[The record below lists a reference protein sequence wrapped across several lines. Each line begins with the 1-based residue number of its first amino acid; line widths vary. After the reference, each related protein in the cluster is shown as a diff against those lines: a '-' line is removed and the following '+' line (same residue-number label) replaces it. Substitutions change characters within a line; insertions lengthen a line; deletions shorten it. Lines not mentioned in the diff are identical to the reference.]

1 MKTKIETRAILTN
14 FLAYVHTHFNTNIQ
28 TLRLDNGQEF
38 NMPTF
43 YQEHGI
49 IHQLSCVE
57 TPEQNGRVER
67 KHQHLLNVVRSLM
80 FQSKLPLSHWTNYVL
95 TATHL
100 INHTPSY
107 ILNNQTPYQLLFQ
120 KPPNYNYFEV
130 FDCLCFAS
138 TITNNRGKFHPRA
151 TKCIFL
157 GYPPNIKG
165 YKVLDLT
172 TLKTFVSRN
181 VLFHESTFP
190 SILDTIHKPFVF
202 LDFPQIYES
211 KSCKP
216 NNSVS
221 INSGSTN
228 SIDPTSVIELSIPE
242 NTIHAN
248 NDANS
253 LRRSER
259 TKHLPKYL
267 QNYYCGNMTK
277 IDSATQ
283 APSSCSSSGK
293 PYCIFSFLSNSI
305 LSSKHKAF
313 ISVISST
320 FEPKTYK
327 QAVSIPHWQ
336 TAMTDE
342 IKALEH
348 NKTWDLAILPPNKTA
363 IGCKWV
369 YRVKFKADEV

>member
-1 MKTKIETRAILTN
+1 M
-14 FLAYVHTHFNTNIQ
+14 
-28 TLRLDNGQEF
+28 
-38 NMPTF
+38 
-43 YQEHGI
+43 
-49 IHQLSCVE
+49 
-57 TPEQNGRVER
+57 
-67 KHQHLLNVVRSLM
+67 
-80 FQSKLPLSHWTNYVL
+80 
-95 TATHL
+95 
-100 INHTPSY
+100 
-107 ILNNQTPYQLLFQ
+107 FQ
-120 KPPNYNYFEV
+120 KPPNYNYFKV
-130 FDCLCFAS
+130 FGCLCFAS

-165 YKVLDLT
+165 YKALDLT

-190 SILDTIHKPFVF
+190 SIPDTIHKPFVF

-221 INSGSTN
+221 ITSGSTN
-228 SIDPTSVIELSIPE
+228 STDPTSVIESSIPE

-283 APSSCSSSGK
+283 APSSCSSFGK
-293 PYCIFSFLSNSI
+293 PYCIFSFLSDSR

-327 QAVSIPHWQ
+327 QAISIPHWQ
-336 TAMTDE
+336 TTMTNE

-369 YRVKFKADEV
+369 YRVKFKADGSVESTKPGL